1 MEEGGWQMMFAFDL
15 LLALVLVL
23 SGLRTLTTPGL
34 DRGIVLFIAFGLLLA
49 LAWARLSAPDIG
61 LAEAA
66 IGAGL
71 AGALLL
77 DAYGVLQRSKDLR
90 TKDLH
95 PKGVAFKRL
104 VVIALATAF
113 TIVLSEALLD
123 PLPAAID
130 LRVPVA
136 AHLEESGVS
145 HPVTAVLLNYRGYDT
160 LLEIAVL
167 LLALLAI
174 LAVGSETRVAPSR
187 KAHPVLQALARLA
200 TPAIIVMA
208 VYLLWAGA
216 FRPGGAFQAAA
227 LLAAAAVLLHLVGL
241 LPGWSTP
248 RRSLRLGLAA
258 GFVVFLFVAA
268 ALLTQG
274 ALLQYP
280 PQAAGG
286 LILLIESAL
295 TLSLALILAGLF
307 LLLSR
312 DDDVS

>member
-1 MEEGGWQMMFAFDL
+1 MMFAFDL
-15 LLALVLVL
+15 LLALALLL
-23 SGLRTLTTPGL
+23 SGLRTLTTPRL

-49 LAWARLSAPDIG
+49 LAWARLSGPDIG

-77 DAYGVLQRSKDLR
+77 DAYGVLQRSKDL
-90 TKDLH
+90 H
-95 PKGVAFKRL
+95 SKGVAFKRL
-104 VVIALATAF
+104 IVIALGTAF

-174 LAVGSETRVAPSR
+174 LAVVGETRIASPSR
-187 KAHPVLQALARLA
+187 AHPVLQALARLA
-200 TPAIIVMA
+200 TPSIIVMA

-248 RRSLRLGLAA
+248 RLRLRLGLVA
-258 GFVVFLFVAA
+258 GFAVFLTVAA
-268 ALLTQG
+268 ALLRQG
-274 ALLQYP
+274 ALLKYP
-280 PQAAGG
+280 PEAAGG

-307 LLLSR
+307 LILSR
-312 DDDVS
+312 DEDAS